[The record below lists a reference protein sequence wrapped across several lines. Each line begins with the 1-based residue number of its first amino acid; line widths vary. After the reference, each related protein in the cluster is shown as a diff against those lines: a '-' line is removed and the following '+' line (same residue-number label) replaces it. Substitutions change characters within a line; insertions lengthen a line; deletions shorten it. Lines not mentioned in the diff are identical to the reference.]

1 MLERLV
7 NFFGANCLH
16 INSDQR
22 RQLHLAAVLVNNFP
36 NYLYA
41 QAEVLCIE
49 KGLSFE
55 LLKPLLFETVSKSTA
70 LACQNFML
78 ALVAEGFDS
87 CPMEGFDER
96 VDLPATERIQELT
109 EEGLSPEEIIMRGF
123 SFEKVNE
130 ALKNGS

>member
-36 NYLYA
+36 NYLYT

-55 LLKPLLFETVSKSTA
+55 LLKPLLFETVSK
-70 LACQNFML
+70 LDQ
-78 ALVAEGFDS
+78 
-87 CPMEGFDER
+87 
-96 VDLPATERIQELT
+96 
-109 EEGLSPEEIIMRGF
+109 LSPIDAQTGPAVRDDKKTIKEHLKLLKKPHLRSIYKLLTKEIQR
-123 SFEKVNE
+123 N
-130 ALKNGS
+130 NGKKL

>member
-1 MLERLV
+1 MILEKLV

-55 LLKPLLFETVSKSTA
+55 LLKPLLFETVSK
-70 LACQNFML
+70 LDQ
-78 ALVAEGFDS
+78 
-87 CPMEGFDER
+87 
-96 VDLPATERIQELT
+96 
-109 EEGLSPEEIIMRGF
+109 LSPIDAQTGPAVRND
-123 SFEKVNE
+123 K
-130 ALKNGS
+130 KNYNATSQTIKKAPS